1 MSITPLVT
9 VVIPTYNQAHFL
21 NESLQSVCSQ
31 TFTDWEAVV
40 INNFSDDD
48 SHAVVEA
55 FDDRRICLVNFRNN
69 GIIGASRNY
78 GISLARGQ
86 YLAFLDSDD
95 IWFPD
100 KLAVC
105 VSWLN
110 KGFGLVCHG
119 LRWFGRRERDQFY
132 GPARYASFDAML
144 YKGNCIATSATVVQK
159 ELVESVGMF
168 SEDLK
173 IVTAE
178 DYHLWLKLA
187 KNGVRVDFINQ
198 ILGGYRFHAAN
209 TGTTIKQAD
218 AEKYVVDS
226 FFRERQLVSLR
237 DRIRVRF
244 RYGIIEYGIGRS
256 MQANAQF
263 SEAWHYFFNSLAL
276 NPFFLKTYIAIFLN
290 ILRHS

>member
-48 SHAVVEA
+48 SVAVVEA
-55 FDDRRICLVNFRNN
+55 CDDPRIRLVNFRNN
-69 GIIGASRNY
+69 GIIGASRNR

-95 IWFPD
+95 IWFPE

-105 VSWLN
+105 VSRLN
-110 KGFGLVCHG
+110 NGFGLVCHG
-119 LRWFGRRERDQFY
+119 LRWFGRRKRDQLS
-132 GPARYASFDAML
+132 GPTRRATFDAML
-144 YKGNCIATSATVVQK
+144 YKGNCIMTSATVVQK
-159 ELVESVGMF
+159 ELVESVGRF
-168 SEDLK
+168 SEDAK
-173 IVTAE
+173 IATAE

-187 KNGVRVDFINQ
+187 KKGVKVDFVNQ
-198 ILGGYRFHAAN
+198 ILGGYRFHNAN
-209 TGTTIKQAD
+209 TGSAIKQAD
-218 AEKYVVDS
+218 AEKYVVNL
-226 FFRERQLVSLR
+226 FFRERQLLSMR

-244 RYGIIEYGIGRS
+244 RYGIIEYGIGRR
-256 MQANAQF
+256 MQVNAQF
-263 SEAWHYFFNSLAL
+263 TEAWHYLFNSLAL
-276 NPFFLKTYIAIFLN
+276 HPFFLKTYIAIFIN